1 MIKVIRGT
9 YGYVTKNG
17 VEAMTKAS
25 APFALSKKREEELVK
40 AGVAVYVEEAAQP
53 KAYENMKMAEL
64 RRLAAERGIDAGTIK
79 SKKELIA
86 LLENQAEET
95 DEP

>member
-1 MIKVIRGT
+1 MIKLIRGT

-25 APFALSKKREEELVK
+25 APFVLSKKREEELVK
-40 AGVAVYVEEAAQP
+40 AGVAVYVEDGAQA
-53 KAYENMKMAEL
+53 KTYADMKMAEL
-64 RRLAAERGIDAGTIK
+64 RQLAKEQGMNAETIK

-86 LLENQAEET
+86 LLENHEEKV
-95 DEP
+95 DEF